1 MVLDYRPF
9 RAPPSHNFFAAVV
22 LKSHKEHYLMY
33 YSLMVYVNVSNGEL
47 LDKFSILQVKM
58 NEIANTNQ
66 QLNISGELEVL
77 MASASD
83 LLKNPNVDE
92 CYQELNITNKLIWV
106 QMEYIFANR
115 DNKDSLAYQ
124 NAIESSI
131 DLNIRRSE
139 LKRKINSI
147 TQSEVTEE
155 KSYFHGK

>member
-1 MVLDYRPF
+1 MYR
-9 RAPPSHNFFAAVV
+9 
-22 LKSHKEHYLMY
+22 
-33 YSLMVYVNVSNGEL
+33 SLMVYVNVSNGEL
-47 LDKFSILQVKM
+47 LDKFSILQVKI

-115 DNKDSLAYQ
+115 DNKDSLAYR

-139 LKRKINSI
+139 LKREINSI
-147 TQSEVTEE
+147 TQSEVIEE
-155 KSYFHGK
+155 KSYFNGK

>member
-1 MVLDYRPF
+1 
-9 RAPPSHNFFAAVV
+9 
-22 LKSHKEHYLMY
+22 
-33 YSLMVYVNVSNGEL
+33 MVYVSVSNGEL

-58 NEIANTNQ
+58 NEITNTNQ

-106 QMEYIFANR
+106 QMEYIFTNR
-115 DNKDSLAYQ
+115 DNKDSLAYR

-147 TQSEVTEE
+147 TQSEVIEE
-155 KSYFHGK
+155 KSYFNGN